1 MVHNFPDVVQH
12 QGRHFITYKNCVN
25 RHPISVL
32 GATNILNTDMVSP
45 RERGSVILLD
55 VLLLVP
61 GVLIGYVSIRQHMLY
76 AIRVPTYNTYLYLP
90 SLRHVRF
97 HPILH
102 LKKRKDGRPGQ
113 PRKRHAQRQI

>member
-1 MVHNFPDVVQH
+1 
-12 QGRHFITYKNCVN
+12 
-25 RHPISVL
+25 
-32 GATNILNTDMVSP
+32 MVSP

-61 GVLIGYVSIRQHMLY
+61 GVLIGYVSIRQHTLY
-76 AIRVPTYNTYLYLP
+76 AIHVPTYNTYLP
-90 SLRHVRF
+90 SLRPGRF

-102 LKKRKDGRPGQ
+102 FTGSVLKKRKDGRPGQ